1 MSSIDGD
8 DFVAGAVL
16 DGLTGGEDP
25 LARTKADH
33 SYPFLSIDL
42 KRSFRVTKVSILGG
56 DDIALNPLM
65 NVDVRVGAQ
74 NKVQTINF
82 SQCELLLSEG
92 GDRF

>member
-1 MSSIDGD
+1 MSSTDGD
-8 DFVAGAVL
+8 FAASAVL
-16 DGLTGGEDP
+16 DGLTGSLDP

-56 DDIALNPLM
+56 DDINSNPLM

-74 NKVQTINF
+74 NKV
-82 SQCELLLSEG
+82 EDDLSVAG
-92 GDRF
+92 LKYFLSGSDGL